1 MLKAMTLPGAE
12 VLATITLPFAPPAQG
27 RPIGSRFGAI
37 HSNPPALTPG
47 TDPGIVW
54 NTFGKGKAV
63 WVAAP
68 IETSSEAVNARLVG
82 ALLKRALPGPYQF
95 EVDTHPSVEMTLFH
109 QAEKKRLLATLLTM
123 QLQLPA
129 LPVNATVRVQVPA
142 GKKVTAV
149 LHVPDRK
156 PLKFKTAGAYVQFD
170 LEPFNALSMAVV
182 EYA

>member
-1 MLKAMTLPGAE
+1 MLKATTLSGAE

-27 RPIGSRFGAI
+27 KPIGSRFGAI

-54 NTFGKGKAV
+54 NTYGKGKTL

-68 IETSSEAVNARLVG
+68 IESSPEAVNARLVA
-82 ALLKRALPGPYQF
+82 ALLKRVLPGPYEF

-109 QAEKKRLLATLLTM
+109 QKEKKRLLAGLLTM
-123 QLQLPA
+123 QQQLPA
-129 LPVNATVRVQVPA
+129 FPVAATVRVQVPS

-149 LHVPDRK
+149 VHIPERK

-170 LEPFNALSMAVV
+170 LEPFTALSMALI

>member
-1 MLKAMTLPGAE
+1 
-12 VLATITLPFAPPAQG
+12 
-27 RPIGSRFGAI
+27 
-37 HSNPPALTPG
+37 
-47 TDPGIVW
+47 VW

-68 IETSSEAVNARLVG
+68 IESSSEAVNSRLVE
-82 ALLKRALPGPYQF
+82 ALLKHALPGPYQF

-123 QLQLPA
+123 QSQLPA
-129 LPVNATVRVQVPA
+129 LPVTATVRVQVPN

-156 PLKFKTAGAYVQFD
+156 PLKFKTAGPYVQFD
-170 LEPFNALSMAVV
+170 LEAFDALSVAVV